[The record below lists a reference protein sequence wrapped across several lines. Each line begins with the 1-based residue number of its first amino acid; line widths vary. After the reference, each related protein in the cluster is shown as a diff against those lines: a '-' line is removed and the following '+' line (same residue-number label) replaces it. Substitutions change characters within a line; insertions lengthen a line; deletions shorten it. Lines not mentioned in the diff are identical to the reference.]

1 VRPASPTE
9 AIIVSSED
17 EAEAGIAAP
26 HIASPTISDLLLAIP
41 GTPEVAPSSG
51 AGRTEEASSSGPPWR
66 IVDGMLFGDETIIEP
81 PIIGACG
88 DLVRSEPNP
97 LMWGGPPLEW
107 MSTEGDLYFVLDDIE
122 KREFWAEFRALGQ
135 VRALISLSRFLVP

>member
-1 VRPASPTE
+1 VALPAPGALVEPDTATAEVAPVRPASPTE

-51 AGRTEEASSSGPPWR
+51 AGRTEEASSSGPP
-66 IVDGMLFGDETIIEP
+66 
-81 PIIGACG
+81 
-88 DLVRSEPNP
+88 
-97 LMWGGPPLEW
+97 
-107 MSTEGDLYFVLDDIE
+107 
-122 KREFWAEFRALGQ
+122 
-135 VRALISLSRFLVP
+135 